1 MVGKYVFFRYFLFQV
16 QSGTITKYQPDFR
29 PTMTNSE
36 NRPFL
41 TIKEV
46 SKLIGLSVSTINRL
60 VKKGDF
66 PLKVKIS
73 PRRIVFMKKEIDVW
87 IENQRNN

>member
-1 MVGKYVFFRYFLFQV
+1 
-16 QSGTITKYQPDFR
+16 
-29 PTMTNSE
+29 MTNPE

-46 SKLIGLSVSTINRL
+46 SKLLGLSVSTINRL

-66 PLKVKIS
+66 PLKIKIS
-73 PRRIVFMKKEIDVW
+73 PRRMVFMKKEIEEW
-87 IENQRNN
+87 INSR

>member
-1 MVGKYVFFRYFLFQV
+1 
-16 QSGTITKYQPDFR
+16 
-29 PTMTNSE
+29 MTNSE

-60 VKKGDF
+60 VKKGEF
-66 PLKVKIS
+66 LSKVKKS
-73 PRRIVFMKKEIDVW
+73 ARKIVFIKKEIEEW
-87 IENQRNN
+87 INSR

>member
-1 MVGKYVFFRYFLFQV
+1 M
-16 QSGTITKYQPDFR
+16 
-29 PTMTNSE
+29 NSQ

-46 SKLIGLSVSTINRL
+46 SNLLRISVSTINRL

-66 PLKVKIS
+66 PSKIKLS
-73 PRRIVFMKKEIDVW
+73 PGRKVFMKFQIDKW
-87 IENQRNN
+87 IENKKSE

>member
-1 MVGKYVFFRYFLFQV
+1 
-16 QSGTITKYQPDFR
+16 
-29 PTMTNSE
+29 MTNLE
-36 NRPFL
+36 DKPFL

>member
-1 MVGKYVFFRYFLFQV
+1 
-16 QSGTITKYQPDFR
+16 
-29 PTMTNSE
+29 MTNSE

-60 VKKGDF
+60 VKNETF
-66 PLKVKIS
+66 SQKVKIS
-73 PRRIVFMKKEIDVW
+73 QRRMVFMKKEIEEW
-87 IENQRNN
+87 INSR

>member
-1 MVGKYVFFRYFLFQV
+1 
-16 QSGTITKYQPDFR
+16 
-29 PTMTNSE
+29 MTNSE

-60 VKKGDF
+60 VKKGD
-66 PLKVKIS
+66 LHSKVKIS
-73 PRRIVFMKKEIDVW
+73 LGRMVFIKKEIEEW
-87 IENQRNN
+87 INSR

>member
-1 MVGKYVFFRYFLFQV
+1 MINQ
-16 QSGTITKYQPDFR
+16 
-29 PTMTNSE
+29 E

-46 SKLIGLSVSTINRL
+46 SNLIGLSVSTINRL

-73 PRRIVFMKKEIDVW
+73 PRRMVFMKKEIEVW
-87 IENQRNN
+87 IESKKNY

>member
-1 MVGKYVFFRYFLFQV
+1 MINQ
-16 QSGTITKYQPDFR
+16 
-29 PTMTNSE
+29 E

-46 SKLIGLSVSTINRL
+46 SNLIGVSVSTINRL

-73 PRRIVFMKKEIDVW
+73 PRRMVFMKKEIEVW
-87 IENQRNN
+87 IDNKRSDW

>member
-1 MVGKYVFFRYFLFQV
+1 
-16 QSGTITKYQPDFR
+16 
-29 PTMTNSE
+29 MTNSE

-66 PLKVKIS
+66 PKKVLIS
-73 PRRIVFMKKEIDVW
+73 PGRMVFMKKKIEEWIDNK
-87 IENQRNN
+87 IS

>member
-1 MVGKYVFFRYFLFQV
+1 
-16 QSGTITKYQPDFR
+16 
-29 PTMTNSE
+29 MTNSE

-46 SKLIGLSVSTINRL
+46 SKLIGLSESTINLL

-66 PLKVKIS
+66 PSKIKIS
-73 PRRIVFMKKEIDVW
+73 SRRMVFIKKEIEEW
-87 IENQRNN
+87 INSRLE

>member
-1 MVGKYVFFRYFLFQV
+1 
-16 QSGTITKYQPDFR
+16 
-29 PTMTNSE
+29 MTNSE

-46 SKLIGLSVSTINRL
+46 SKLLGLSVSTINRL

-73 PRRIVFMKKEIDVW
+73 PRRMVFMKYQIQEWVDKKRKDW
-87 IENQRNN
+87 

>member
-1 MVGKYVFFRYFLFQV
+1 
-16 QSGTITKYQPDFR
+16 
-29 PTMTNSE
+29 MTNSE

-66 PLKVKIS
+66 PSKVKIS
-73 PRRIVFMKKEIDVW
+73 PRRMVFMKKDIQEW
-87 IENQRNN
+87 INSR

>member
-1 MVGKYVFFRYFLFQV
+1 M
-16 QSGTITKYQPDFR
+16 S
-29 PTMTNSE
+29 NSE

-60 VKKGDF
+60 VKKEEF
-66 PLKVKIS
+66 PPKIKIS
-73 PRRIVFMKKEIDVW
+73 PRRIVFMKYQLQEWIDNKRSDW
-87 IENQRNN
+87 

>member
-1 MVGKYVFFRYFLFQV
+1 
-16 QSGTITKYQPDFR
+16 
-29 PTMTNSE
+29 MTNSE

-73 PRRIVFMKKEIDVW
+73 PRRIVFMKKEIDDW
-87 IENQRNN
+87 IDAKRDK

>member
-1 MVGKYVFFRYFLFQV
+1 
-16 QSGTITKYQPDFR
+16 
-29 PTMTNSE
+29 MTNSE

-60 VKKGDF
+60 IKKGDF
-66 PLKVKIS
+66 PSKVKIS
-73 PRRIVFMKKEIDVW
+73 PGRMVFMKYQIKEWIDQKS
-87 IENQRNN
+87 ITLLDYKS